1 MSRSYK
7 KTPIIKDNGKSKKV
21 AKTFAVRKTRRKLKN
36 LDYEIADGKSY
47 KKEFES
53 WEIADYITRWTK
65 EDALKEYES
74 KSKKYCWFREEWPT
88 LEDYLNYW
96 YKCMKRK

>member
-7 KTPIIKDNGKSKKV
+7 KTPIIKDNGKSKKR
-21 AKTFAVRKTRRKLKN
+21 AKTFAIRKTRRKLKN

-53 WEIADYITRWTK
+53 WIIADHVCYWT
-65 EDALKEYES
+65 EEQARTYYES
-74 KSKKYCWFREEWPT
+74 KCNEKWFIER
-88 LEDYLNYW
+88 
-96 YKCMKRK
+96 

>member
-7 KTPIIKDNGKSKKV
+7 KNPITKDNGKSKKT

-36 LDYEIADGKSY
+36 LDYEIANGKAY
-47 KKEFES
+47 RKEFES
-53 WEIADYITRWTK
+53 WEIADYVTRWTK
-65 EDALKEYES
+65 EDAINEYES
-74 KSKKYCWFREEWPT
+74 KSNKYCWFREQWPT

-96 YKCMKRK
+96 EKCMHRK

>member
-7 KTPIIKDNGKSKKV
+7 KTPIIKDNGKSKKI
-21 AKTFAVRKTRRKLKN
+21 AKTFAVRKTRRKLKD

-53 WEIADYITRWTK
+53 WAIADHVLYWT
-65 EDALKEYES
+65 EEQARAHYES
-74 KSKKYCWFREEWPT
+74 KCNEKWFIERWPT
-88 LEDYLNYW
+88 IESFLKYW